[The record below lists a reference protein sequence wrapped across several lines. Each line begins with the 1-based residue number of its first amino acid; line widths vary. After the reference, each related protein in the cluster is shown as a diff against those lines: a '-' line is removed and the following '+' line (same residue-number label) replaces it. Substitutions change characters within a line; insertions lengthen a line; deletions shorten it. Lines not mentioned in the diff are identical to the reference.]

1 MSDYDLLCQTCNHYP
16 PQQPG
21 SWMCDTCRD
30 RFHANLHAILG
41 SDETPG
47 LRHELDLELTG
58 QARKSTGGGRVTSP
72 TPAMPVNLAASDC
85 LARIRWALLAGYTLT
100 AAALPPVPNTVPD
113 LGEWLLAHEDR
124 FALVSGC
131 GPIADRLDALV
142 RQARRIIDVPPEKT
156 YLGIC
161 EACDAPMRAVRT
173 EGNYRCACGLDYDI
187 DDLRDQVAD
196 RLYDPDNRMTLTE
209 ISQLTGLT
217 LAALGMRIKR
227 GDIAPVVGKGKGAW
241 YRLGDIVTVPLAHEA
256 EAC

>member
-1 MSDYDLLCQTCNHYP
+1 MTDYDILCDWCYEYP

-21 SWMCDTCRD
+21 SWLCDTCRD
-30 RFHANLHAILG
+30 RLHANLHAILG

-47 LRHELDLELTG
+47 LAHELDLELTG

-85 LARIRWALLAGYTLT
+85 LTRIRWALLAGCTLVAGDT
-100 AAALPPVPNTVPD
+100 TPAPNTIPD
-113 LGEWLLAHEDR
+113 HGEWLLAHEEK
-124 FALVSGC
+124 FALISGC
-131 GPIADRLDALV
+131 GPIADRLDTLV

-196 RLYDPDNRMTLTE
+196 RLYDPDNRVTQGE
-209 ISQLTGLT
+209 
-217 LAALGMRIKR
+217 AAELLGITVNAVKQRIKHR
-227 GDIAPVVGKGKGAW
+227 QLAPAVGSGKGAW
-241 YRLGDIVTVPLAHEA
+241 WRLGDIA
-256 EAC
+256 